1 MHFSC
6 TRLHKSCVRLRR
18 LKVQRTRKGT
28 HLNLAMEFGN
38 WVENPEL
45 PPKNS
50 EKYYRKC
57 GFWRPDYLPR
67 VARSAV
73 LLVPG
78 TGAALAIHVEIIL
91 WSDLMHFCITA
102 IMITILVPVS
112 GNVGILA
119 FPHKNRL
126 SSPRQFYKYMY
137 DFFFTFLICLFHV
150 SPWFPLSF
158 RPFTE

>member
-1 MHFSC
+1 MFWIEKRFRNISVY
-6 TRLHKSCVRLRR
+6 TW
-18 LKVQRTRKGT
+18 QTD
-28 HLNLAMEFGN
+28 LALEFRN
-38 WVENPEL
+38 WVKNPEIL
-45 PPKNS
+45 P
-50 EKYYRKC
+50 EKFWKILKKC
-57 GFWRPDYLPR
+57 GFRKPNHLPR

-73 LLVPG
+73 LLVVPG
-78 TGAALAIHVEIIL
+78 TRAALAIHVEITL

-158 RPFTE
+158 RLFTE